1 MDSDVKLNP
10 EATRKSVEAILFAS
24 GEPVSVERISRI
36 LDCRRDAVR
45 TALSWL
51 QQDYS
56 ERESSLEILNVGSE
70 SFVMQIRGPY
80 SRFARKVSSK
90 LPISVGSMK
99 TLSLVAM
106 EQPITQ
112 SRVIQIRGKHAYK
125 YVRELVRVGYITSEK
140 VGRTSVLNT
149 SDRFNKL
156 LGVDDAKSIKRIL
169 QSKMPKQADGEN
181 RDQEGEASETGEAT
195 VKDGDR

>member
-1 MDSDVKLNP
+1 MGSHVKLDP
-10 EATRKSVEAILFAS
+10 EGIRKSVEAILFAS

-36 LDCRRDAVR
+36 LDCRKDAVR

-51 QQDYS
+51 QQDYLA
-56 ERESSLEILNVGSE
+56 RESSLEIFNVGSE

-80 SRFARKVSSK
+80 SNYARKVSSK

-125 YVRELVRVGYITSEK
+125 YVKELVHVGYITSEK
-140 VGRTSVLNT
+140 VGRTSILNT

-181 RDQEGEASETGEAT
+181 GSQEGQTAETDESV
-195 VKDGDR
+195 VKNSDR